1 MRTTI
6 FLIVIALMLQLSSC
20 EETGEKGSLVVT
32 GVSAV
37 SEAAPLAISP
47 MKIQTNSTVNVMHPS
62 DIKFFVTEF
71 WVAKELVDK
80 GVTDDFKWYKI
91 GESNALKSVSEYYF
105 ETDDLPEGTYQSI
118 KLVFKNIVQREAIY
132 QNNSSQLVVMQSSLD
147 ETTCPDDKI
156 ITNCFSK
163 KGNFVVQQGVFQLA
177 SSGETIRGFKVK
189 AGETTTIKWML
200 GAPGAQLT
208 DCSFEWVDSNSN
220 GQWDCGIDSNQ
231 NTQCKVNMPMFTFQ
245 VDDGEEEPVEED
257 FVLTP
262 NAVTDLDG
270 FTYYS
275 VKIGDQIWL
284 ASNLRTRYL
293 NDNTFIANRLDSMAW
308 SDAGFRLQEP
318 SQTVYN
324 GNSELLQNYYG
335 RLYNGYAIKT
345 GKLCPQGWHVPT
357 IDEWKKLFN
366 HLGENAG
373 GKMKE
378 PGFDNWKSPNEG
390 GNNLS
395 RFWALPA
402 GRRFINS
409 QFTDLGESAWWWTST
424 VYGEGMLEVIKL
436 GHSTNMP
443 VHSIP
448 DTRFDPAFGASCRCI
463 KD

>member
-156 ITNCFSK
+156 IANCFSK

-293 NDNTFIANRLDSMAW
+293 NDNTFIANRLDSMSW

-324 GNSELLQNYYG
+324 GNSDLLQNYYG
-335 RLYNGYAIKT
+335 RLYNGYAVKT
-345 GKLCPQGWHVPT
+345 GKLYPQYTAKGC
-357 IDEWKKLFN
+357 WK
-366 HLGENAG
+366 
-373 GKMKE
+373 
-378 PGFDNWKSPNEG
+378 
-390 GNNLS
+390 
-395 RFWALPA
+395 
-402 GRRFINS
+402 
-409 QFTDLGESAWWWTST
+409 
-424 VYGEGMLEVIKL
+424 
-436 GHSTNMP
+436 
-443 VHSIP
+443 
-448 DTRFDPAFGASCRCI
+448 
-463 KD
+463 